1 MGTKII
7 VIYNYEIIGD
17 KSNKISVKQANQR
30 RQVFSE
36 ISDTLKIP
44 IIFMDDG
51 QFISREKIGQ
61 VLLKNDGHW
70 SIHGHSEV
78 AKKVLS
84 FLLQNEEFCQRSRI

>member
-1 MGTKII
+1 MI
-7 VIYNYEIIGD
+7 VIYNYEITGD
-17 KSNKISVKQANQR
+17 KSNKISVNQANQR

-51 QFISREKIGQ
+51 EFISREKIGQ
-61 VLLKNDGHW
+61 VLLKDDGHW

-78 AKKVLS
+78 ATKVLS
-84 FLLQNEEFCQRSRI
+84 FLLQNEEFCQR